1 MTLTGN
7 QMSLNDFELF
17 LGHIREAELI
27 PLSDNKEIQP

>member
-17 LGHIREAELI
+17 LGHIREAELN